1 MRIKRKRQIL
11 LKFFLFFLLITLA
24 SCQSSSP
31 PALDPKAEAPPPP
44 APGVVGNIIGQ
55 TLDETDR
62 ARAIAAQQAA
72 VATGLRKSWRGAH
85 GVYGFIIPSA
95 ETNGCRDYTHKIFIN
110 GRPQEARGQACL
122 EKDAWRVMR

>member
-11 LKFFLFFLLITLA
+11 LKFFWFFLLITLA

-31 PALDPKAEAPPPP
+31 PVLDPKAEAPPPP
-44 APGVVGNIIGQ
+44 APGVVGNTIGQ
-55 TLDETDR
+55 TLDKPDR
-62 ARAIAAQQAA
+62 ARAIAAQQDAIT
-72 VATGLRKSWRGAH
+72 TGLRKSWRGAH
-85 GVYGFIIPSA
+85 GVYGFIILTA

>member
-31 PALDPKAEAPPPP
+31 PALDPKAEAPPP